1 MRTVARREG
10 EWYVLSG
17 AKTFITTGDL
27 ADVIVLFATVDREA
41 GRRGI
46 TAFLLDRD
54 APGLSAGRVLGKL
67 GLRGSSTAELF
78 LDECRIPGDNRLG
91 EEGAGYGLSIRSVV
105 KSRMSAAAQGVG
117 FARAAYTAAAR
128 WAASRDLLSSGRRD
142 AQAVQFTLAELRTE
156 VAAART
162 LLYATAGLVDRAEGD
177 PVAEVAMCKLRCTDT
192 GVAVALAAMD
202 LLGEDGDLVSVG
214 VERVLRDARAT
225 QIYDG
230 TNQVQR
236 LLIARDLR
244 GRLEGS

>member
-1 MRTVARREG
+1 
-10 EWYVLSG
+10 
-17 AKTFITTGDL
+17 
-27 ADVIVLFATVDREA
+27 
-41 GRRGI
+41 
-46 TAFLLDRD
+46 
-54 APGLSAGRVLGKL
+54 
-67 GLRGSSTAELF
+67 
-78 LDECRIPGDNRLG
+78 
-91 EEGAGYGLSIRSVV
+91 
-105 KSRMSAAAQGVG
+105 MSAAAQGVG